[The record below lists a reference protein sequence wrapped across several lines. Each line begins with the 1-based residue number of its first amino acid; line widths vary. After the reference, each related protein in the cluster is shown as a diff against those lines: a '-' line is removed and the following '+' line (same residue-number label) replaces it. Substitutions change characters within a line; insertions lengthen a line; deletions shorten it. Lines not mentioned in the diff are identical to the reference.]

1 MSEQEISNLEFDDLL
16 ENATDVDPRARALW
30 LEIYKNAIDDR
41 ERVSILYTN
50 LQSELTSAQ
59 GHVVYGLLIA
69 KYLEKMAKSNDQLL
83 KLAEQCLAYKKS
95 EGSFS
100 ADDLLDKMGDE

>member
-1 MSEQEISNLEFDDLL
+1 MQIEQIHDLEFDDLIKA
-16 ENATDVDPRARALW
+16 ATDVDDRTRALW

-50 LQSELTSAQ
+50 LQSELNSAQ
-59 GHVVYGLLIA
+59 GHVVYGMLIT

-95 EGSFS
+95 DGSFS